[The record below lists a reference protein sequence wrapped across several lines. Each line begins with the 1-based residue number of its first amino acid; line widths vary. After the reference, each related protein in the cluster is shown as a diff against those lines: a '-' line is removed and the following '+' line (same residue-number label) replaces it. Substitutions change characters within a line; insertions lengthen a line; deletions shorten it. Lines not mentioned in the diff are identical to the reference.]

1 MAVNTI
7 LLDFSVDPSLTK
19 TDGSFTVL
27 STNIENVLRDFLTG
41 LKTISSFELEGSLI
55 KIFTANRGTVV
66 NLRIYSNGLV
76 TLNIDYYKGEK
87 QEPLLTLE
95 LSKIFEQKLAIALDS
110 FRSKMFPPI
119 KRGIPLDVYLSSSG
133 WNTLNSHALER
144 DLKERVVEIKRTQA
158 LPILTRGTFM
168 RYYQTSD
175 ERILEYDI
183 DNLVFEE
190 VTPYQK
196 VQIVHS
202 KTLGN
207 MLVLDDL
214 QNIAESD
221 LIYTETLMQ
230 RGKENYK
237 DKEIVILGG
246 GDGALLYE
254 LLKEKP
260 KEVIMLEIDDVV
272 MKACAKYMRSIC
284 GDVLDNYS
292 GANYKIIVGDCMK
305 SLEQYIKEGRK
316 FDYIFGDLTDV
327 PISEDHSEQL
337 WAFINKILQMSCKV
351 LKPTGKFMTHLTGT
365 SCPEAVE
372 QYSQYLQKL
381 QPSVK
386 YTMDRAFVPSFL
398 EEWVFCQYRLAV
410 RSSVW
415 SSPALRGCC
424 EGLLIDA
431 CREEYLSSR
440 HWTSAATNLS
450 VKRHYIFCESV

>member
-119 KRGIPLDVYLSSSG
+119 KRGIPLDVYLSS
-133 WNTLNSHALER
+133 
-144 DLKERVVEIKRTQA
+144 
-158 LPILTRGTFM
+158 
-168 RYYQTSD
+168 SD

-398 EEWVFCQYRLAV
+398 EEWVFCQV
-410 RSSVW
+410 SFSN
-415 SSPALRGCC
+415 SGPA
-424 EGLLIDA
+424 E
-431 CREEYLSSR
+431 
-440 HWTSAATNLS
+440 
-450 VKRHYIFCESV
+450 